1 MRRLVLVVMAAC
13 SSSASTPPPPA
24 PTKHTHATPPTIV
37 HAGHSGTIEI
47 VAATD
52 DGRAAV
58 TQDAT
63 GGTRLWPALDGT
75 LEPVVVHAVPARELV
90 LGRDGAGFVIAGL
103 DPAGALELVRV
114 GATGATFSRAQIGGD
129 VPVEQ
134 IAMTPRGVLA
144 LRADQTL
151 VMFDAGGRAA
161 ARLVPPV
168 GARITSVVARD
179 GHAIALVSEQA
190 IIHAREITLDP
201 VQWGKQSPPFT
212 VTIARPVLAPDGKH
226 LATQSDTG
234 IQFVDLVTG
243 AVSPKGMCADP
254 GSDVQD
260 GFSGLLQEARRSGAP
275 VGFVDPSTLASVALG
290 RVVWCKLD
298 GTKRP
303 VEHDVLTPET
313 VAVANGLT
321 VMSDRESLVL
331 VSGTTTQYL
340 GYGVTNPNMVRSG
353 PLGITVGHA
362 NVQLLLDPALRTR
375 KRYDLPADPRELD
388 DAMPLD
394 NTHVLISR
402 SDTSSGAILHRLA
415 IVDTAARVTTP
426 LPLASTSYE
435 LRYEAATHLLAVV
448 EADHTTLVAL
458 DLKTLQLGVRSQLA
472 GPAQA
477 VSFTDPAL
485 AKGIV
490 AIGARSVDG
499 RLTIDEFA
507 ADDLGGIMKPRNS
520 YEVFG
525 DLVAVDRA
533 GRTYVADGDTVHIYT
548 SGEWHNAN
556 RVAKLDGLGRVVIR
570 PNSDATQLLVIGDNR
585 LRMFDLDGKQ
595 RWLVAAPNAIDG
607 AWIEGEPYVRFSA
620 GLSKLD
626 AQTGTLLDR
635 ACGWGFGLSPAPFE
649 AHGDSRSVC
658 DEG

>member
-1 MRRLVLVVMAAC
+1 MRRLVLVAMVAC
-13 SSSASTPPPPA
+13 SSSASTPPPA
-24 PTKHTHATPPTIV
+24 PRHTRATPPTIV
-37 HAGHSGTIEI
+37 RAGHSGTIEI
-47 VAATD
+47 VATTD

-58 TQDAT
+58 TQDAM

-75 LEPVVVHAVPARELV
+75 LEPVVVHAIPARELA

-114 GATGATFSRAQIGGD
+114 GATGATISRAQIGGD
-129 VPVEQ
+129 VAVEQ

-151 VMFDAGGRAA
+151 VMFDAGGREV
-161 ARLVPPV
+161 ARLVPPA

-179 GHAIALVSEQA
+179 GHAIALVGEQA
-190 IIHAREITLDP
+190 ITHAREIGLDP
-201 VQWGKQSPPFT
+201 VQWGKQSPPFK

-226 LATQSDTG
+226 LATQGETAG
-234 IQFVDLVTG
+234 VQFVDLVTG
-243 AVSPKGMCADP
+243 AVSPKGMCAEP
-254 GSDVQD
+254 GSEAQD
-260 GFSGLLQEARRSGAP
+260 GFGGLLQQAQRSGAP
-275 VGFVDPSTLASVALG
+275 VGFVDPSTLAIVAFG

-303 VEHDVLTPET
+303 LEHDVLTPET

-321 VMSDRESLVL
+321 VMTDRESLVL
-331 VSGTTTQYL
+331 VTDKTTQYL
-340 GYGVTNPNMVRSG
+340 GYGIANPSMVRGG
-353 PLGITVGHA
+353 PLGITVGQA
-362 NVQLLLDPALRTR
+362 NVQLVLDPALRTR
-375 KRYDLPADPRELD
+375 KRYDLPPDPRELD

-394 NTHVLISR
+394 PTHVLISR

-415 IVDTAARVTTP
+415 IVDTAALVTTP

-435 LRYEAATHLLAVV
+435 LRYEAATHLLAIV
-448 EADHTTLVAL
+448 EADHTSLVAL
-458 DLKTLQLGVRSQLA
+458 DPKTLQLGARSLLA

-477 VSFTDPAL
+477 VYLTDPTV

-499 RLTIDEFA
+499 RLTIDEYTA
-507 ADDLGGIMKPRNS
+507 GDLGGIMRPRHS

-525 DLVAVDRA
+525 DVVAVDRA
-533 GRTYVADGDTVHIYT
+533 GRAYVADGDTVHIYT
-548 SGEWHNAN
+548 SGEWNQAH
-556 RVAKLDGLGRVVIR
+556 RVAKLAGLGRVVIR
-570 PNSDATQLLVIGDNR
+570 PNSDATELLVIGDNR

-595 RWLVAAPNAIDG
+595 RWMVAAPTAIDG
-607 AWIEGEPYVRFSA
+607 TWIDGEPYVRFSA
-620 GLSKLD
+620 GLSKID
-626 AQTGTLLDR
+626 AVTGTLLER
-635 ACGWGFGLSPAPFE
+635 ACGWGFGLAPAPFE
-649 AHGDSRSVC
+649 SHGDSRSVC